1 LIDPQREAEEAARI
15 IESDLWKHAF
25 ADLDA
30 NIVTRLALPDQA
42 PDKIMAA
49 QQELVALR
57 RVKRWLEQR
66 IVTGQME
73 AMQPRRKP
81 PKSRSLL

>member
-1 LIDPQREAEEAARI
+1 MTDPQREADEAARI
-15 IESDLWKHAF
+15 VESDLWQRAF
-25 ADLDA
+25 AELDA
-30 NIVTRLALPDQA
+30 SIVTRLAAPGQA

-81 PKSRSLL
+81 PQKRSLL

>member
-1 LIDPQREAEEAARI
+1 MIDPQREAEEAVRI
-15 IESDLWKHAF
+15 IESDIWKRAF

-42 PDKIMAA
+42 ADKIMSA

-81 PKSRSLL
+81 QKSRSLL